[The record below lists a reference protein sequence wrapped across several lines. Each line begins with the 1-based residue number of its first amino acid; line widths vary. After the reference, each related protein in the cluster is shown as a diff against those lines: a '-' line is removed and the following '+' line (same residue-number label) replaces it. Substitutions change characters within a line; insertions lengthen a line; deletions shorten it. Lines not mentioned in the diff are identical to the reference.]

1 MSERLDAAAAR
12 AFLDLACQRHGGW
25 EAYRRAAKRELQL
38 HDLGGALPRLKGLGR
53 KFRAPGAVDVWPHRR
68 RAAFHDWPRPGQ
80 VGIYDQG
87 RVAIGLDPDARLGG
101 PSHRGT
107 FVGIARWRTWWPED
121 LLYFLGYAL
130 VHYLAL
136 PFSLGEQEL
145 LAARRSRRG
154 VELWCRFPAGAD
166 THSAIEGFVFDDS
179 GRLMRHDYRAEIMGL
194 AFNGAHLSEDYVTEN
209 GLLLATRRTVY
220 AKLWHYP
227 LRIRLPIP
235 VLTARLLPRDAG
247 APAPC
252 LAAPSLAPPSTG
264 PGTSLPRS
272 SGRS

>member
-1 MSERLDAAAAR
+1 MPERLDAAAAR
-12 AFLDLACQRHGGW
+12 AFLELACERHGGW

-38 HDLGGALPRLKGLGR
+38 RDLGGALPRLKGLGR

-68 RAAFHDWPRPGQ
+68 RAVFHDWPRPGQ

-87 RVAIGLDPDARLGG
+87 RVAIGLDRDARLDG

-136 PFSLGEQEL
+136 PFSLGEHEL
-145 LAARRSRRG
+145 IEAQRSRHG
-154 VELWCRFPAGAD
+154 VELWFRFPTGAD
-166 THSAIEGFVFDDS
+166 THSAVEGFFFDGS
-179 GRLMRHDYRAEIMGL
+179 GRLVRHDYRAEIMGS
-194 AFNGAHLSEDYVTEN
+194 AFNGAHLSEDYVTDQ

-220 AKLWHYP
+220 AKPWHYP
-227 LRIRLPIP
+227 WRMRLPIR
-235 VLTARLLPRDAG
+235 VLTARLLPRGAG

-252 LAAPSLAPPSTG
+252 LAASATG
-264 PGTSLPRS
+264 PGTSSPRS